1 MLLSLYRA
9 CSAALA
15 PLAPP
20 FLLWRARMRRARL
33 RPEDRLRSQERLAK
47 PSLPRPHGRL
57 AWLHGAAAADIAPLI
72 PLIERL
78 GAAGFAVLVTTRD
91 DGSTPIRLPPT
102 ALHQCAPLDAPR
114 FVKPFLAY
122 WRPDVAL
129 FAASEFW
136 PNFISESRKRGL
148 PINLINARLSARA
161 FLFWRKLPGVARDL
175 FGGVDLCLA
184 RSEADA
190 QRFRFFGA
198 SCAQAAGDPIYDL
211 APSPAD
217 AAALAR
223 LLARIGARPV
233 WAAFPAGAL
242 EEDIVIEAH
251 QKIARNFP
259 DLLTIIAPRHAKRGF
274 DVALRAGRLGLDA
287 RVATAA
293 DHDSG
298 ALPAIHIAGA
308 GDAGLFYRA
317 TGVIFLGKSLRGGG
331 GINPVEAAKLGCA
344 ILHGPDVDDFEE
356 VYAAVDGAGG
366 GAVVN
371 DAQALA
377 SEASLLL
384 FDAAELR
391 AMGRAAADEVE
402 RLGGASWRIMQA
414 LAPYLAQIFVRPEIE
429 DEAES

>member
-20 FLLWRARMRRARL
+20 LLLWRAKMRRARL
-33 RPEDRLRSQERLAK
+33 RAEDRLRSQERLAK
-47 PSLPRPHGRL
+47 PSLSRPYGRL
-57 AWLHGAAAADIAPLI
+57 AWLHGAAAADIAPLT

-78 GAAGFAVLVTTRD
+78 GAAGFVVLVTTRD
-91 DGSTPIRLPPT
+91 DGSTPVRLPPT
-102 ALHQCAPLDAPR
+102 ALHQFAPLDAPR

-136 PNFISESRKRGL
+136 PNFLRESQRRGL
-148 PINLINARLSARA
+148 PIALVNTRLSARA
-161 FLFWRKLPGVARDL
+161 FLFWRKLPGVARAL
-175 FGGVDLCLA
+175 FGGVDACLA

-190 QRFRFFGA
+190 QRFRFLGV
-198 SCAQAAGDPIYDL
+198 SCVQAVGDPIYDS
-211 APSPAD
+211 APTPAD

-223 LLARIGARPV
+223 LAARIGARPV
-233 WAAFPAGAL
+233 WAAFPVDAL

-259 DLLTIIAPRHAKRGF
+259 DLLTIIVPRHAKRGF

-287 RVATAA
+287 RVATA
-293 DHDSG
+293 DHDRD

-356 VYAAVDGAGG
+356 VYAALDGAGG
-366 GAVVN
+366 GAVVS
-371 DAQALA
+371 DAHALA

-402 RLGGASWRIMQA
+402 RLGGASSRIMQA
-414 LAPYLAQIFVRPEIE
+414 LAPYLAQIFVRPGIE